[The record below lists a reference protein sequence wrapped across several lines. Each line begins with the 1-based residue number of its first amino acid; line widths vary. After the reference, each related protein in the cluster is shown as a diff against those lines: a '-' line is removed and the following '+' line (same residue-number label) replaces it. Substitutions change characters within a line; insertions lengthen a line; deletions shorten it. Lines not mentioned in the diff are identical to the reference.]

1 MSLKQIWSIDHVDEQ
16 S

>member
-1 MSLKQIWSIDHVDEQ
+1 MSLKQIWSTDHVDEQ